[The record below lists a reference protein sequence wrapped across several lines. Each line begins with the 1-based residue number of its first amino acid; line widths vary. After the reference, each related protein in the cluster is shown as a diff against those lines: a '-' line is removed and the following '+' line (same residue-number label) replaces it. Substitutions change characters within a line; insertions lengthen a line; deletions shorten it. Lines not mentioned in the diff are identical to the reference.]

1 MIVGNG
7 LIAKKFKGI
16 DGEKFIFFLS
26 GVSNSLCEDSDQF
39 KRETQLIKFYIKKYP
54 EKTIIYLSTTS
65 IEYKKTKY
73 TDHKKE
79 IEGILENSKV
89 NHYIFR
95 IPQIIGFGGNE
106 NNFFNFIAKK
116 IKNGLEFK
124 AYDTYRS
131 VIDLDDLSKIIKFLI
146 ENNPPGKYNFYGIE
160 FIKVLDFIHLLEK
173 KIGKKGN
180 YKIIKI
186 KEKNIKKNSKEIQKC
201 FESINL
207 NFKNYH
213 GRLIEKYI
221 NS

>member
-7 LIAKKFKGI
+7 LIAKTFKNI
-16 DGEKFIFFLS
+16 DSEKFIFFLS
-26 GVSNSLCEDSDQF
+26 GVSNSLCKDPDQF

-54 EKTIIYLSTTS
+54 EKIIVYLSTTS

-73 TDHKKE
+73 TKHKKK
-79 IEGILENSKV
+79 IEDILENSKIKY
-89 NHYIFR
+89 YIFR

-106 NNFFNFIAKK
+106 NNFFNFLLKK

-131 VIDLDDLSKIIKFLI
+131 VIDLDDLSKIINFLI
-146 ENNPPGKYNFYGIE
+146 ENNSPGKYNFYGIE

-173 KIGKKGN
+173 KIGKKAN

-186 KEKNIKKNSKEIQKC
+186 KEKIIKKNSKKIQECIK
-201 FESINL
+201 SINL
-207 NFKNYH
+207 NIENYH